1 MGKVVT
7 FKNKINHY
15 SSLTCGLIVSSIF
28 LAGCNNDSKENTNI
42 TPVIQPKP
50 LEVNLLH
57 INDSHSHL
65 DEESTKL
72 MLETS
77 AGKRE
82 EIQVSNG
89 GFARVAALIN
99 TLASSEKNSIKIHS
113 GDAITGDLYF
123 TLKEGEAE
131 ADLMNTVCFD
141 TLTLG
146 NHEFDNTD
154 AGLQKFIGFLNDKG
168 NCKNKTQVLSANVEF
183 GKTSPLYQTDL
194 VKPYTIMEKEGQ
206 KIALIGLTIANKTKN
221 ASRPNQDTVFKDE
234 IVTAQK
240 YIDQLKQ
247 QGINKIIVQSHL
259 GYGLE
264 KDLATKLS
272 GVDVIVGGDSH
283 TLLADAKLKN
293 YGISPEGDYPTVLK
307 NKDGDQVCVVQ
318 AWQYAY
324 VVGQLKVNFDANGK
338 IEACAGKANVLIGD
352 DFKRTAKDAVALNSS
367 EISHIKQDIEN
378 SNALRI
384 VQPDVTAL
392 TILEPYKVAKNL
404 LGKEIVAKA
413 ETSLCL
419 RRVPGT
425 TKDTSRS
432 SLGDICNKADFTNQH
447 GGDVQQLVAE
457 AFLQQ
462 GKKYFNADISIQNG
476 GGVRVDLPQGDIT
489 VEKIYTVLPFKNTL
503 VQLKA
508 TGQEIKAVL
517 EDTMDA
523 VASNNTGSYPYAGGL
538 KWDVDLTKAKGQRI
552 SNLQVRNVQGQYQPL
567 NLNQTYQVITINF
580 LADGQDFYTSFKNI
594 TGERRVDVGLDYAE
608 AFLQYVE
615 GLPGQ
620 KGQKV
625 LSRLPVE
632 QYSTQNYKE

>member
-1 MGKVVT
+1 
-7 FKNKINHY
+7 
-15 SSLTCGLIVSSIF
+15 
-28 LAGCNNDSKENTNI
+28 SKENTNI
-42 TPVIQPKP
+42 TPVIPPKP
-50 LEVNLLH
+50 LEVNLVH

-77 AGKRE
+77 IGKRE
-82 EIQVSNG
+82 EIQVTNG
-89 GFARVAALIN
+89 GFARVAALMN
-99 TLASSEKNSIKIHS
+99 TLASTEKNPIKIHS

-154 AGLQKFIGFLNDKG
+154 AGLKKFIGFLNNKG
-168 NCKNKTQVLSANVEF
+168 RCKNKTQVLSANVEF
-183 GKTSPLYQTDL
+183 GKTSALYQTDL
-194 VKPYTIMEKEGQ
+194 VKPYTIMDKEGQ
-206 KIALIGLTIANKTKN
+206 KIAFIGLTIADKTKN
-221 ASRPNQDTVFKDE
+221 ASRPNADTIFKDE
-234 IVTAQK
+234 LTTAQK

-283 TLLADAKLKN
+283 TLLADAKLKS

-318 AWQYAY
+318 AWQYGY

-352 DFKRTAKDAVALNSS
+352 DFKRTAKDALALSPT
-367 EISHIKQDIEN
+367 ELDTIKKDIESSN
-378 SNALRI
+378 SLII
-384 VQPDVTAL
+384 VKPDAATL
-392 TILEPYKVAKNL
+392 DILEPYKVAKNL
-404 LGKEIVAKA
+404 LGKEIVANA
-413 ETSLCL
+413 QENLCL

-425 TKDTSRS
+425 TKDISRS
-432 SLGDICNKADFTNQH
+432 SLGDICNKSDFTNQH

-476 GGVRVDLPQGDIT
+476 GGVRVDLPQGDIS
-489 VEKIYTVLPFKNTL
+489 VEKIYTVLPFKSTL

-508 TGQEIKAVL
+508 TGLEIKNVL
-517 EDTMDA
+517 EDAMDA
-523 VASNNTGSYPYAGGL
+523 VANKNTGSYPYAGGL
-538 KWDVDLTKAKGQRI
+538 QWDVDLSKTKGQRI
-552 SNLQVRNVQGQYQPL
+552 SNLKVRNAQGLYEAL
-567 NLNQTYQVITINF
+567 NPDQTYQVITINF
-580 LADGQDFYTSFKNI
+580 LADGQDFYSSFKNI
-594 TGERRVDVGLDYAE
+594 TGERRVEVGLDYAE
-608 AFLQYVE
+608 AFLNYAKNE
-615 GLPGQ
+615 
-620 KGQKV
+620 KV
-625 LSRLPVE
+625 LKRLAVE
-632 QYSTQNYKE
+632 QYSTQTYKE

>member
-1 MGKVVT
+1 MGVAVT
-7 FKNKINHY
+7 FNNKLSKY
-15 SSLTCGLIVSSIF
+15 SGFTCSLLVSSMF
-28 LAGCNNDSKENTNI
+28 LTGCNNDSKENTNI
-42 TPVIQPKP
+42 TPVIPPKP
-50 LEVNLLH
+50 LEVNLVH

-77 AGKRE
+77 LGKRE
-82 EIQVSNG
+82 EIQVTNG
-89 GFARVAALIN
+89 GFARVAALMN
-99 TLASSEKNSIKIHS
+99 TLVSTEKNPIKIHA

-154 AGLQKFIGFLNDKG
+154 DGLKKFIGFLNKG
-168 NCKNKTQVLSANVEF
+168 SCKNKTQVLSANVEF
-183 GKTSPLYQTDL
+183 GKTSSLYQTDL
-194 VKPYTIMEKEGQ
+194 VKPYTIIEKEGQ
-206 KIALIGLTIANKTKN
+206 KIGLIGLTIANKTKN
-221 ASRPNQDTVFKDE
+221 ASRPNQDTVFNDE

-240 YIDQLKQ
+240 YIDELKQ

-293 YGISPEGDYPTVLK
+293 YGISPEGDYPTTLK

-338 IEACAGKANVLIGD
+338 IEACTGKANVLIGD
-352 DFKRTAKDAVALNSS
+352 DFKRTAKDAPALMSTELDS
-367 EISHIKQDIEN
+367 IKRDIES

-384 VQPDVTAL
+384 VQPDAKAL
-392 TILEPYKVAKNL
+392 SILEPYKVAKNL

-432 SLGDICNKADFTNQH
+432 TLGDICNKADFTNQH

-517 EDTMDA
+517 EDAIDA
-523 VASNNTGSYPYAGGL
+523 VTLNNTGSYPYAGGL
-538 KWDVDLTKAKGQRI
+538 QWDVDLTQAKGQRV
-552 SNLQVRNVQGQYQPL
+552 SNLQVRNAQGQYQPL

-580 LADGQDFYTSFKNI
+580 LADGQDFYSSFKNI
-594 TGERRVDVGLDYAE
+594 TGERRIDVGLDYAE

-615 GLPGQ
+615 GLSGE

>member
-1 MGKVVT
+1 MT
-7 FKNKINHY
+7 FNNKLSKY
-15 SSLTCGLIVSSIF
+15 SGFTCSLLVSSMF
-28 LAGCNNDSKENTNI
+28 LTGCNNDSKENTNI
-42 TPVIQPKP
+42 TPVIPPKP
-50 LEVNLLH
+50 LEVNLVH

-77 AGKRE
+77 IGKRE
-82 EIQVSNG
+82 EIQVTNG
-89 GFARVAALIN
+89 GFARVAALMN
-99 TLASSEKNSIKIHS
+99 TLASTEKNPIKIHS

-154 AGLQKFIGFLNDKG
+154 AGLKKFIGFLNNKG
-168 NCKNKTQVLSANVEF
+168 RCKNKTQVLSANVEF
-183 GKTSPLYQTDL
+183 GKTSALYQTDL
-194 VKPYTIMEKEGQ
+194 VKPYTIMDKEGQ
-206 KIALIGLTIANKTKN
+206 KIAFIGLTIADKTKN
-221 ASRPNQDTVFKDE
+221 ASRPNADTIFKDE
-234 IVTAQK
+234 LTTAQK

-283 TLLADAKLKN
+283 TLLADAKLKS

-318 AWQYAY
+318 AWQYGY

-352 DFKRTAKDAVALNSS
+352 DFKRTAKDALALSPT
-367 EISHIKQDIEN
+367 ELDTIKKDIESSN
-378 SNALRI
+378 SLII
-384 VQPDVTAL
+384 VKPDAATL
-392 TILEPYKVAKNL
+392 DILEPYKVAKNL
-404 LGKEIVAKA
+404 LGKEIVANA
-413 ETSLCL
+413 QENLCL

-425 TKDTSRS
+425 TKDISRS
-432 SLGDICNKADFTNQH
+432 SLGDICNKSDFTNQH

-476 GGVRVDLPQGDIT
+476 GGVRVDLPQGDIS

-508 TGQEIKAVL
+508 TGLEIKNVL
-517 EDTMDA
+517 EDAMDA
-523 VASNNTGSYPYAGGL
+523 VANKNTGSYPYAGGL
-538 KWDVDLTKAKGQRI
+538 QWDVDLSKTKGQRI
-552 SNLQVRNVQGQYQPL
+552 SNLKVRNAQGLYEAL
-567 NLNQTYQVITINF
+567 NPDQTYQVITINF
-580 LADGQDFYTSFKNI
+580 LADGQDFYSSFKNI
-594 TGERRVDVGLDYAE
+594 TGERRVEVGLDYAE
-608 AFLQYVE
+608 AFLNYAKNE
-615 GLPGQ
+615 
-620 KGQKV
+620 KV
-625 LSRLPVE
+625 LKRLAVE
-632 QYSTQNYKE
+632 QYSTQTYKE